1 LLVAHRKE
9 ILQQEATFQGVLKD
23 NNFGDLWVDG
33 LNQVLMN
40 IVLFDLKVISHR
52 TIMTLLF

>member
-9 ILQQEATFQGVLKD
+9 ILQQATFQGVLKD

-33 LNQVLMN
+33 IEPSSNEHCFCLN
-40 IVLFDLKVISHR
+40 
-52 TIMTLLF
+52 